1 MFNQR
6 FNRMGKTRV
15 LFTIILLIG
24 ALFFWNFAFAD
35 VPQQIF
41 FQAKISKAD
50 GKTAGGSHSIVF
62 KFYSAS
68 TGGSALWTETQTLSA
83 DASGIFSCYL
93 GSTTSFPSTLDFN
106 STYYLSMNVDS
117 DGEMSPR
124 IKLVPALFALNSDRF
139 DGLNSTQFLRSDTA
153 DTMEATLTFS
163 GVATDIAT
171 ASGEHFAIIPG
182 GSGNVGIGTTSPSTF
197 KLEVAGNIGPSADST
212 YDLGSSSVRW
222 ENIYADNISG
232 NVTPTGFDSGGMVFG
247 STGGLLIQDTSNLYW
262 NNSNNRVGI
271 GTSDPVARLEIKG
284 AGTGTTFALK
294 IQDGDGAD
302 KVAFLDNGNVG
313 VGNTAPEGL
322 LDVGTT
328 PGVGLIVLTSGKVG
342 IGTTQPGAKLGFVAA
357 TTAAGGIDFGT
368 DTNLYRSAADTL
380 KTDDSLVVT
389 GSITTGSLSSSGN
402 LDMNNNLIL
411 NIGSA
416 DTDFTSGGGLNIAG
430 SVGIGTTAPTAVLHL
445 KAGTT
450 APSSAPL
457 KLTSGSNL
465 TTAEAGAMEFDG
477 TNLYFTPSTTRRTLE
492 HQGNKGAAS
501 GYASLNS
508 SSLVVENPAN
518 ATATAT
524 ASKIPIADASA
535 KLDTWVTLGSAI
547 EDGEIPATITR
558 DTEWDTAAEI
568 NAATTDDDFAT
579 LTGTQ
584 TLTNKTIAAAS
595 NTLTGVA
602 RTDAAN
608 TFGAYNQTFDT
619 STLFVDATSDRV
631 GIGTTGPDYLLHIS
645 NSTETNAVGISTTGI
660 TYAGTAQPK
669 RTIVLTASG
678 GIPTTTTGADQ
689 TQLETTTNRINYYT
703 LDFDQSTDE
712 YATWQFVVPDSYTG
726 TTVTAK
732 VYWQCN
738 ATTGNA
744 IWGIQS
750 LGLVDD
756 GAMDSAWGTAVTV
769 TDGATAAANDLLVTA
784 ETSSITTGW
793 TAGGL
798 AFVRLYRDADNASDT
813 LAVDARLICVRLEWS
828 AATESD

>member
-477 TNLYFTPSTTRRTLE
+477 TNLYF
-492 HQGNKGAAS
+492 
-501 GYASLNS
+501 
-508 SSLVVENPAN
+508 
-518 ATATAT
+518 
-524 ASKIPIADASA
+524 
-535 KLDTWVTLGSAI
+535 
-547 EDGEIPATITR
+547 
-558 DTEWDTAAEI
+558 
-568 NAATTDDDFAT
+568 
-579 LTGTQ
+579 
-584 TLTNKTIAAAS
+584 
-595 NTLTGVA
+595 
-602 RTDAAN
+602 
-608 TFGAYNQTFDT
+608 
-619 STLFVDATSDRV
+619 
-631 GIGTTGPDYLLHIS
+631 
-645 NSTETNAVGISTTGI
+645 
-660 TYAGTAQPK
+660 
-669 RTIVLTASG
+669 
-678 GIPTTTTGADQ
+678 
-689 TQLETTTNRINYYT
+689 
-703 LDFDQSTDE
+703 
-712 YATWQFVVPDSYTG
+712 
-726 TTVTAK
+726 
-732 VYWQCN
+732 
-738 ATTGNA
+738 
-744 IWGIQS
+744 
-750 LGLVDD
+750 
-756 GAMDSAWGTAVTV
+756 
-769 TDGATAAANDLLVTA
+769 
-784 ETSSITTGW
+784 
-793 TAGGL
+793 
-798 AFVRLYRDADNASDT
+798 
-813 LAVDARLICVRLEWS
+813 
-828 AATESD
+828 